1 MQEHVIRLVR
11 LFLAP
16 NLGQSTSSP
25 RLGYSR
31 RHYSIDDSSPVTV
44 SAQQYRPSVLPRP
57 RKRKNKTLNIVG
69 QTKLRINT
77 VEATLRAPA
86 IRPYPCI
93 VCTLE
98 EGADLCATS
107 AGNPPPG
114 TPARPRPGAVFDSS
128 CCWRR
133 KAASSL
139 IRTVRIDDQRCLMP
153 GTMRASGCPLPVGP
167 PAARLTRSRLD
178 MTAYPSCV

>member
-1 MQEHVIRLVR
+1 VQEHVIRLVR

-16 NLGQSTSSP
+16 NLGRSTSSP
-25 RLGYSR
+25 QLGYSR

-57 RKRKNKTLNIVG
+57 RKRKNKTLKIVG

-128 CCWRR
+128 CCWRSPTR
-133 KAASSL
+133 KAASSV
-139 IRTVRIDDQRCLMP
+139 IRSS
-153 GTMRASGCPLPVGP
+153 ASTIN
-167 PAARLTRSRLD
+167 AA
-178 MTAYPSCV
+178 